1 MDICGKPMVQ
11 HVYEKALAAG
21 AERVIVATD
30 DERIKQCAEGFGA
43 MVCMTSSEH
52 QSGTDRLAEAVD
64 QLGLEDDAIVVNVQ
78 GDEPL
83 MAPALIKQVA
93 VNLFEDPS
101 VGMATLCEP
110 IDELDS
116 ITNPNIVKVVF
127 DDLGHAL
134 YFSRSPIPYARSG
147 DLNAVSYFRHIGLY
161 SYRASFLRQFVT
173 WDPSELERT
182 ESLEQLR
189 ALSNNVQIHVEPA
202 CEATAIG
209 VDTEQDLDVVRRILE
224 RST

>member
-21 AERVIVATD
+21 AEQVIIATD
-30 DERIKQCAEGFGA
+30 DERIKQCVETFDAT
-43 MVCMTSSEH
+43 VCMTSTEH
-52 QSGTDRLAEAVD
+52 QSGTDRLAEVVE
-64 QLGLEDDAIVVNVQ
+64 QLGLEDDSIVVNLQ

-83 MAPALIKQVA
+83 MAPALINQVA
-93 VNLFEDPS
+93 HNLFAHS
-101 VGMATLCEP
+101 SAGMATLCEP
-110 IDELDS
+110 IDQPES
-116 ITNPNIVKVVF
+116 IENPNIVKVVF
-127 DDLGHAL
+127 NDVGHAL

-147 DLNAVSYFRHIGLY
+147 DLTTVSYFRHIGLY

-173 WDPSELERT
+173 WEPSVLEVA

-209 VDTEQDLDVVRRILE
+209 VDTPEDLEVVRRILA
-224 RST
+224 RSH